1 MPRSKCCL
9 IAIAAS
15 ICLLGACSKSVNQAG
30 DLSAA
35 AAAPGNACGRKLLSV
50 SDVGG
55 ILQEPITG
63 TAPLEGDP
71 QTCYFVTATTESEGG
86 PEIMV
91 SLRPGLGRITLKTW
105 LDAKMNTTATK
116 IGGVG
121 DDAIWVPDLKEID
134 A

>member
-1 MPRSKCCL
+1 MLFNSDRRQYLSVGR
-9 IAIAAS
+9 
-15 ICLLGACSKSVNQAG
+15 LLEVREPGMH
-30 DLSAA
+30 LSAA

-86 PEIMV
+86 P
-91 SLRPGLGRITLKTW
+91 K
-105 LDAKMNTTATK
+105 
-116 IGGVG
+116 
-121 DDAIWVPDLKEID
+121 
-134 A
+134 